1 MARQFQHHRTM
12 VFLLLAAGIILACG
26 VSLGAPQ
33 AAPTVD
39 ATTVALQLQ
48 GTAMSLQLTQAVLN
62 GAAHAQSLTQSAAA
76 EAQNTADALASQ
88 QPTPTETQHPAGT
101 ETVAPRVPLDPGAIE
116 ITYGQKLGSFP
127 RKSEGV
133 TYGFQG
139 AKGDNVTIVLE
150 SSNARP
156 KDAYCKTVSA
166 STTFTL
172 RTPSGQILATMEA
185 THLSAIRDYQLP
197 GSAAYY
203 VLVTCTGGACNAY
216 CTEADLSLEKK

>member
-1 MARQFQHHRTM
+1 MARKSQHQRM
-12 VFLLLAAGIILACG
+12 MALLLLAAGIILACG

-33 AAPTVD
+33 AAPSAD
-39 ATTVALQLQ
+39 STTVALQLQ
-48 GTAMSLQLTQAVLN
+48 GTAMSLQLTQVALS
-62 GAAHAQSLTQSAAA
+62 GQSQAQSLTQTAAA
-76 EAQNTADALASQ
+76 EPQNTAEAAASP
-88 QPTPTETQHPAGT
+88 QPTPTETQQVGT
-101 ETVAPRVPLDPGAIE
+101 ETAAPRVQLDPGSIE

-139 AKGDNVTIVLE
+139 SKGDTVTIVLE

-172 RTPSGQILATMEA
+172 MTPSGQLPATVEA
-185 THLSAIRDYQLP
+185 THLSAIRDYELP
-197 GSAAYY
+197 GTAAYY
-203 VLVTCTGGACNAY
+203 VMVTCSGSACNAY

>member
-1 MARQFQHHRTM
+1 MARISQHNRRM
-12 VFLLLAAGIILACG
+12 AFLLIAAGIILACG
-26 VSLGAPQ
+26 VSLAPP
-33 AAPTVD
+33 AAPTAD
-39 ATTVALQLQ
+39 STTVALQLQ
-48 GTAMSLQLTQAVLN
+48 GTAMSLQLTQAALN
-62 GAAHAQSLTQSAAA
+62 AQAQGQAPAQAAATQDSAA
-76 EAQNTADALASQ
+76 ESPQP
-88 QPTPTETQHPAGT
+88 QPTSTETQTVT
-101 ETVAPRVPLDPGAIE
+101 ETAAPRVPLQPGTIE
-116 ITYGQKLGSFP
+116 IDYGQKVGSFP

-156 KDAYCKTVSA
+156 KDPYCKTVTA

-172 RTPSGQILATMEA
+172 KTPSGQLPATMEA
-185 THLSAIRDYQLP
+185 THLSAIRDYVLP